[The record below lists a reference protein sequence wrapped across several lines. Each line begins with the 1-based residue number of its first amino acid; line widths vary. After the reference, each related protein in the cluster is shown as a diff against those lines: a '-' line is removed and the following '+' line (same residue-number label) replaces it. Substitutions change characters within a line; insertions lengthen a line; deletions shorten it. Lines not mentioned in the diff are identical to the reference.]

1 MELTPLDSKIML
13 ENSRVLL
20 LPFESERKSELKKII
35 FNYDIWCYMGM
46 NIETESDFKQYV
58 HETLE
63 LKKKVHV
70 ILLLLLIKKQMKWLE
85 VLALATS
92 IRKVKNV
99 KLNGRGMDHNFKA
112 QG

>member
-1 MELTPLDSKIML
+1 MKTAPLNTKIVL
-13 ENSRVLL
+13 ENSRALL

-35 FNYDIWCYMGM
+35 FNHDIWRYMGM

-70 ILLLLLIKKQMKWLE
+70 ILLLLLIKNK
-85 VLALATS
+85 
-92 IRKVKNV
+92 
-99 KLNGRGMDHNFKA
+99 
-112 QG
+112 

>member
-63 LKKKVHV
+63 LKKKGVCYPFIIV
-70 ILLLLLIKKQMKWLE
+70 DKK
-85 VLALATS
+85 TS
-92 IRKVKNV
+92 CLDR
-99 KLNGRGMDHNFKA
+99 FS
-112 QG
+112 

>member
-1 MELTPLDSKIML
+1 MKITPLDSKIML

-35 FNYDIWCYMGM
+35 FNHDIWRYMRI
-46 NIETESDFKQYV
+46 NIETESDLEQYV

-70 ILLLLLIKKQMKWLE
+70 TLLLLSIKKQ
-85 VLALATS
+85 A
-92 IRKVKNV
+92 I
-99 KLNGRGMDHNFKA
+99 
-112 QG
+112 